1 MRWGWLSGRPLW
13 KAAHLLRQSVL
24 YGLTTLAAAFAPN
37 IAVLLLLRLLA
48 GIGVGAEYS
57 AINAAISEFVPS
69 RSRGQAVALVL
80 NFSASLVCQCIYIRI
95 R

>member
-1 MRWGWLSGRPLW
+1 M
-13 KAAHLLRQSVL
+13 L

-37 IAVLLLLRLLA
+37 IAVLLLLLRLLA

>member
-1 MRWGWLSGRPLW
+1 
-13 KAAHLLRQSVL
+13 VL